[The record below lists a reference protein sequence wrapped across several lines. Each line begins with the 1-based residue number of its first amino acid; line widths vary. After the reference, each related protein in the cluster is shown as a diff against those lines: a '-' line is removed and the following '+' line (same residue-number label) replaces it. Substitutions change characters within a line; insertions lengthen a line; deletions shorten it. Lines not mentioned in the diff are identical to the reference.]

1 MKLRLAAVA
10 ALLALGAAQAVTVNW
25 TDFGGTVTGSTSRTK
40 GDTSGTRYGS
50 ADFSSVVSG
59 SSKWAVSITM
69 TLGNDLSESWSGNWP
84 VLVGL
89 GDTTNDPRLIISPD
103 GKEIKLSS
111 GSATIAQP
119 GGNAGTADISTGL
132 TAASSGV
139 YTFIFSHQE
148 NGSVTV
154 FVNDGTTAVAT
165 ITWAEDATVNPA
177 DLRWGM
183 QNNRN
188 YLDSVVSWEVSDL
201 KYITGQTYEEALVPE
216 PTALALLA
224 LGVAGVAL
232 RRRAA

>member
-69 TLGNDLSESWSGNWP
+69 TLGNDLTESWSGNWP

-89 GDTTNDPRLIISPD
+89 GDTNNDPRLIISPD

-111 GSATIAQP
+111 GSANISSP
-119 GGNAGTADISTGL
+119 GGSLGKDDISTGV
-132 TAASSGV
+132 TAASGGV

-165 ITWAEDATVNPA
+165 ISGMDSA

-183 QNNRN
+183 QNDKN

-201 KYITGQTYEEALVPE
+201 KYITGQTYEEAIAPVPE

>member
-25 TDFGGTVTGSTSRTK
+25 TAFEGTVTGSSSRTK
-40 GDTSGTRYGS
+40 GNTTGTRYGS
-50 ADFSSVVSG
+50 ADFSSAVSG

-69 TLGNDLSESWSGNWP
+69 TLGNDLTESWSSNWP

-89 GDTTNDPRLIISPD
+89 GDTNDDPRLIIAPD
-103 GKEIKLSS
+103 GKGIKLSS
-111 GSATIAQP
+111 GSANISSP
-119 GGNAGTADISTGL
+119 GGSAGKTDISTGL
-132 TAASSGV
+132 TAESGGT
-139 YTFIFSHQE
+139 YTFIFSHQSD
-148 NGSVTV
+148 GKVTV

-183 QNNRN
+183 QKNNN

-232 RRRAA
+232 RRRVA